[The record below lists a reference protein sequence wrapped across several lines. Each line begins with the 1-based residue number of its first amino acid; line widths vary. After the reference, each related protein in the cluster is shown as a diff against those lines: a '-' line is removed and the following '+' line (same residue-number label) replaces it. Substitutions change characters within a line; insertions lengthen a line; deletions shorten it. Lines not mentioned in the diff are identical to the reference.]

1 MLKKMMLLA
10 AAVTALVAFAAPA
23 AASADQWYT
32 DTLGGEET
40 VTEDEVH
47 FQGTL
52 TATAP
57 GTALTCGV
65 TAVVDV
71 SNPGGVATGE
81 TTSAAILAPAT
92 GCQGVFGGGLFSCP
106 ITNGIA
112 SAGHIN
118 VATGATGVEIEEA
131 SFIDFFPSTC
141 PAGTVIAA
149 EGPLTGTWNNTGSCI
164 EFSNDGDLETP
175 TGTAVTVDGRLC
187 ETTETLTLHS

>member
-10 AAVTALVAFAAPA
+10 AAAMALAAFAVPA

-47 FQGTL
+47 LQGNL
-52 TATAP
+52 TMTAP

-71 SNPGGVATGE
+71 SNPGGVAAGE
-81 TTSAAILAPAT
+81 TTSANFLAPAA
-92 GCQGVFGGGLFSCP
+92 GCQAVFAGGLVTCP
-106 ITNGIA
+106 ITNAIL

-149 EGPLTGTWNNTGSCI
+149 EGPLTGTWSNTGSCI

-175 TGTAVTVDGRLC
+175 TGTAITLDGKLC
-187 ETTETLTLHS
+187 ETTGTLTLHS